1 MTNIMNITTKESSY
15 KRIINILSESWRLV
29 PGLKWPIFKRG
40 LLIFFIT
47 VIVVSTGLYVDIHF
61 GWPKFMFRVVSF
73 VAGLIALIINMKLWV
88 PVLMMGV
95 RRAIGLPIDLRVIKL
110 ECAKVQSTLFQL
122 IILYALISD
131 ISLNARMLLFGKDI
145 HWSIPGS
152 ILRVVWDIVLLF
164 VLTPMTIFAFP
175 LVITQKLTVSAA
187 LASAYEKMWANWVI
201 VLGTSILLFILTAAV
216 FFALIFIS
224 KFMPPAIGFIFII
237 ALTIVP
243 IWLLPML
250 ILIGG
255 ILFRDLYGILSIS
268 QGKCNNSDLGKAI
281 F

>member
-1 MTNIMNITTKESSY
+1 MTNMTNITTKESSY
-15 KRIINILSESWRLV
+15 KRIINILSESWSLV

-47 VIVVSTGLYVDIHF
+47 AIVLSTGLYVDIHF
-61 GWPKFMFRVVSF
+61 GWPKFMF
-73 VAGLIALIINMKLWV
+73 
-88 PVLMMGV
+88 
-95 RRAIGLPIDLRVIKL
+95 RVIKL

-131 ISLNARMLLFGKDI
+131 ISLNARMLLLGKDI

-175 LVITQKLTVSAA
+175 LVITQKLTVYAA

-201 VLGTSILLFILTAAV
+201 VLGTSILLFILIAAV
-216 FFALIFIS
+216 FIALMLIS

-255 ILFRDLYGILSIS
+255 ILFRDLYGLKMRQAAPI
-268 QGKCNNSDLGKAI
+268 
-281 F
+281 